1 MEEVLALDPVNVT
14 AMTALPSH
22 YRAVGQWELLEKLYE
37 KHEGFVTDD
46 RERVELL
53 MQRARVLAENVGSP
67 DRSTRV
73 YERVLELD
81 PGNGKALEALARL
94 REQTGDAHAAASTI
108 EQLASAATSAETRAE
123 QCLSSRRVRES

>member
-14 AMTALPSH
+14 AMTALPSP

-94 REQTGDAHAAASTI
+94 REQTGDAHAAAPTI
-108 EQLASAATSAETRAE
+108 DHLPPPPPSPAPRPSN
-123 QCLSSRRVRES
+123 